1 MENPSQS
8 IFRVAVEAPFFKALN
23 YIVPPELQ
31 GQAKIGQKVFVPLGK
46 REASG
51 VLLGPATESTDRE
64 LKAIAR
70 LDPEHSP
77 IPESYLQW
85 LTWISDYYFFPLG
98 ATLGL
103 AFPPLKKAAEG
114 KSKSSKRSLFQNPTL
129 QEPDRVLTPEQLATL
144 QKIRPFV
151 IEGGFSVHLIFG
163 VTGSGKTEIYLQL
176 LQDVLKQGRRGLL
189 LVPEISLTPQLIDR
203 FAGRFGDQVAVL
215 HSQLTERERTNF
227 WWDIREGKKSIL
239 LGARSAQF
247 CPIDNLGL
255 IVVDEEHEPSF
266 KQDEKLKYHGRDA
279 AVMLAKFCQVP
290 ILLGSATPSLESWK
304 NAHEGKYHLHTL
316 QSRVENRALP
326 EIQIVDMRE
335 LSKPKK
341 ETAPQTLELPFW
353 MSPQLHSALQET
365 LLNKKQAAL
374 FLNRRGAAAL
384 VICPS
389 CGFTHKCPNCD
400 INLTLHGQN
409 HLVCHYCDYHE
420 NFKVACP
427 DCKEGELTPVGLGT
441 EALEKSIQELF
452 PTAKVGRADR
462 DEITSR
468 ADLEDLIRRMESFD
482 IDILIGTQ
490 MIAKGLDFK
499 NLTLVGVVLADIGF
513 NIPDFRASERSFQLL
528 TQVAG
533 RAGRHVQAGESPG
546 QVIIQTYSVEHPS
559 LTHARNHSFSQFAQE
574 ELFQRREL
582 LYPPYG
588 KLLSV
593 RIQGNEL
600 EKVQQTARLFATR
613 AQALKSKQKLYSEIE
628 VLGPA
633 PAPLAKLRGKY
644 RFHLLLKGAQS
655 GLLNGFCRQVFAD
668 ESWVSSGVRLIPD
681 VDPLHLL

>member
-255 IVVDEEHEPSF
+255 IVVDEEHEVRPVRLHYSGIPVGLPHSV
-266 KQDEKLKYHGRDA
+266 KRGGPHTGPAGVRVIATRDVRDCLRETTTLKCGVLLVEGQGVVNGVSPVGEEGGHVVIKGSLLASQGR
-279 AVMLAKFCQVP
+279 
-290 ILLGSATPSLESWK
+290 
-304 NAHEGKYHLHTL
+304 
-316 QSRVENRALP
+316 
-326 EIQIVDMRE
+326 
-335 LSKPKK
+335 
-341 ETAPQTLELPFW
+341 
-353 MSPQLHSALQET
+353 
-365 LLNKKQAAL
+365 
-374 FLNRRGAAAL
+374 
-384 VICPS
+384 
-389 CGFTHKCPNCD
+389 
-400 INLTLHGQN
+400 
-409 HLVCHYCDYHE
+409 
-420 NFKVACP
+420 VACP
-427 DCKEGELTPVGLGT
+427 PKPFITL
-441 EALEKSIQELF
+441 
-452 PTAKVGRADR
+452 RA
-462 DEITSR
+462 
-468 ADLEDLIRRMESFD
+468 
-482 IDILIGTQ
+482 
-490 MIAKGLDFK
+490 
-499 NLTLVGVVLADIGF
+499 V
-513 NIPDFRASERSFQLL
+513 
-528 TQVAG
+528 
-533 RAGRHVQAGESPG
+533 
-546 QVIIQTYSVEHPS
+546 
-559 LTHARNHSFSQFAQE
+559 
-574 ELFQRREL
+574 
-582 LYPPYG
+582 
-588 KLLSV
+588 
-593 RIQGNEL
+593 
-600 EKVQQTARLFATR
+600 
-613 AQALKSKQKLYSEIE
+613 
-628 VLGPA
+628 
-633 PAPLAKLRGKY
+633 
-644 RFHLLLKGAQS
+644 
-655 GLLNGFCRQVFAD
+655 
-668 ESWVSSGVRLIPD
+668 
-681 VDPLHLL
+681 